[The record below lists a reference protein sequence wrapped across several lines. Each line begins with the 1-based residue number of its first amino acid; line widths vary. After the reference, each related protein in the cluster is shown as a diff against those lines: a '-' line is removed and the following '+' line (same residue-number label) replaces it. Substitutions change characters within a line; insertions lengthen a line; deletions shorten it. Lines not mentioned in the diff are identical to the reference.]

1 MLTAGE
7 RITAEE
13 LLDMAMDQPCEL
25 VEGQLRMMT
34 PAGHWHAE
42 IASRLVRLIGDHVER
57 SDLGATY
64 SGDPG
69 FRLSRDP
76 DTVLAPDG
84 AFVSRER
91 LPESQ
96 DGYYEGPPDLAVEV
110 VSPND
115 RVRTVEDKA
124 AAWLAAGARAVW
136 VVWPNTRTVTVHR
149 PGRKPRT
156 LREEDT
162 LTGEDVLPGFVCP
175 VAKVFGR

>member
-1 MLTAGE
+1 L
-7 RITAEE
+7 E
-13 LLDMAMDQPCEL
+13 LLPTPGTAPPETASADYAR
-25 VEGQLRMMT
+25 LR
-34 PAGHWHAE
+34 
-42 IASRLVRLIGDHVER
+42 RLIADYAEPR
-57 SDLGATY
+57 DLGATY
-64 SGDPG
+64 GADTG
-69 FRLSRDP
+69 FRIARDP
-76 DTVLAPDG
+76 DTVLAPDV
-84 AFVSRER
+84 AFVSRDR

-149 PGRKPRT
+149 PGRKPHT

-162 LTGEDVLPGFVCP
+162 LTGEDILPGFACP
-175 VAKVFGR
+175 VAKVFGK